1 MKRYVLILVALC
13 GLLPLAYA
21 QSVDGVKID
30 KLNMERSGSYVVV
43 DMDVDLS
50 ALDVESSRAVL
61 LTPRIVRGTDTLALS
76 SVGVYGR
83 NRYYYYVRNGGSML
97 SGEGEKSY
105 RASKLPEVV
114 DYHAVVPYEA
124 WMNGSKLILDRADY
138 GCCSRML
145 DNQQGV
151 LVPRFPIDGYMPVL
165 VYLHPKAEA
174 EKSRSLSGSA
184 FIDFPVNKTD
194 IRPDYRENRAELNKI
209 LATIDSVKNDRDIT
223 ITSLTIKGFASPE
236 GSYANNER
244 LAKGRTEALMAYVQD
259 LYHFDASVVHT
270 SYEPEDW
277 AGLRNFVAASE
288 LTNKDAIIAL
298 IDGDRKPD
306 VKEWTIKKDYPED
319 YKFLLLNCYPALR
332 HSDYKVEYVIRSYT
346 DVKEI
351 EQVWRTNPQ
360 KLSLEEF
367 YLLAQ
372 TYQPGS
378 DDFNEVFETAV
389 RMYPNDEVANLNAAN
404 IAMQK
409 KQLDAAKR
417 YLAKAG
423 NSAEAIYARGVYAV
437 LTNDLEGA
445 KTYLGQA
452 QAKGISQASVT
463 LKEIENL

>member
-1 MKRYVLILVALC
+1 MKRYVLILVTLC
-13 GLLPLAYA
+13 GLLPAFA

-61 LTPRIVRGTDTLALS
+61 LTPRIVRGADTLALS

-105 RASKLPEVV
+105 RASNKPEVV
-114 DYHAVVPYEA
+114 DYHAVVPYES
-124 WMNGSKLILDRADY
+124 WMNGSKLILDRSDY
-138 GCCSRML
+138 GCCSRLL
-145 DNQQGV
+145 DNQHGI

-165 VYLHPKAEA
+165 VYMHPKAEA
-174 EKSRSLSGSA
+174 VKSRSLSGSA
-184 FIDFPVNKTD
+184 FIDFPVNQTD
-194 IRPDYRENRAELNKI
+194 IRPNYRENRAELNKI
-209 LATIDSVKNDRDIT
+209 LATIDSVKNDRDIS

-244 LAKGRTEALMAYVQD
+244 LAKGRTEALMAYVQV

-277 AGLRNFVAASE
+277 AGLRNFVVASD
-288 LTNKDAIIAL
+288 LANKEAIIAL

-306 VKEWTIKKDYPED
+306 VKDWTIKKNYPED

-351 EQVWRTNPQ
+351 EQVWRSNPQ

-445 KTYLGQA
+445 KTYLEQA
-452 QAKGISQASVT
+452 QVKGISQAAVT
-463 LKEIENL
+463 LKEIENQ